1 MGTKN
6 DLDDLIRFIGG
17 DVVWS
22 QRLTGVMDEHL
33 LPALEEFDV
42 DFEELGDILGSS
54 WPMVLWGC
62 AFEDFLGRT
71 YGRDGQNIVDLYL
84 KRRGWRETA
93 LNRAYIEGLRDAPV
107 SLYEVSGIKAG
118 ESMVL
123 SDRLTD
129 AKPITVHEK
138 SATRQLRP
146 WDQIAVRVV
155 AQGDHHVISGALL
168 PFSPEATDLLT
179 DVFRQTLKLGKRKNL
194 RLSAEQL
201 RQCAPLFATAWLIDC
216 LPRALYREPRQLANA
231 EGDELVFHDVRFPL
245 ASGVNQKDVVA
256 RLEKIPAFEA
266 AGPKIWHWLS
276 ADGAPADRP
285 KNRFI
290 LGRTVSGVMVLG
302 MLELQGK
309 ALTLAVN
316 SAARAQRGVALIT
329 DALGDLL
336 KPPLTAIRTVE
347 QMMAERD
354 LNADLRDE
362 DEIPPEIARQIAH
375 DYMDQHYREA
385 LDQPIPSLDG
395 KTPRQAVRSAAGR
408 KKVVEWLKLVENK
421 SANRPGTPLAEY
433 DFRWMWEA
441 LGVAKERR

>member
-1 MGTKN
+1 VGTGN
-6 DLDDLIRFIGG
+6 DIEGLIRFIGREDG
-17 DVVWS
+17 WKE
-22 QRLTGVMDEHL
+22 RLADVMDEHL
-33 LPALEEFDV
+33 LPAMEEFDV

-71 YGRDGQNIVDLYL
+71 YGSEGQNIVDLYL

-93 LNRAYIEGLRDAPV
+93 RNRAYIEGLRDAPV
-107 SLYEVSGIKAG
+107 SLYEVSGIKPG

-129 AKPITVHEK
+129 AKPVTVREK

-168 PFSPEATDLLT
+168 PFSREATDLLT
-179 DVFRQTLKLGKRKNL
+179 DVFRQTLNLGKRKKL

-201 RQCAPLFATAWLIDC
+201 RQCAPLFANAWLFDC
-216 LPRALYREPRQLANA
+216 LPRALYREPRQLANT
-231 EGDELVFHDVRFPL
+231 EGDELAFHDVRFPL
-245 ASGVNQKDVVA
+245 APGVIQKDVLA
-256 RLEKIPAFEA
+256 RLEKMPAFEA
-266 AGPKIWHWLS
+266 AGPKTWNWLA
-276 ADGAPADRP
+276 ADGAPANKP
-285 KNRFI
+285 TNGLI
-290 LGRTVSGVMVLG
+290 LGQTISGFVVLG
-302 MLELQGK
+302 MLELKGK
-309 ALTLAVN
+309 ALTLSVN
-316 SAARAQRGVALIT
+316 SAARAERGVALIM
-329 DALGDLL
+329 DALGDFL

-354 LNADLRDE
+354 LNAGLQDE
-362 DEIPPEIARQIAH
+362 DEIPPEIARRITH
-375 DYMDQHYREA
+375 DCMDQHYREA

-408 KKVVEWLKLVENK
+408 KKVVEWLKLVENR
-421 SANRPGTPLAEY
+421 SASRPGTPLAEY

-441 LGVAKERR
+441 LGLAEERR